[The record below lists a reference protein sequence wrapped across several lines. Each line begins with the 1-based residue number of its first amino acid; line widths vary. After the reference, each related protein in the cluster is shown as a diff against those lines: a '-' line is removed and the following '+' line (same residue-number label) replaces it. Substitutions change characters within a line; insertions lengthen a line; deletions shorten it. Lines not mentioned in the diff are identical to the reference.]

1 MSNCNLD
8 QRSRIVWADPESEQG
23 ATMTTT
29 IKRVPA
35 LVLATA
41 LVAIASLAALAAT
54 QAQAAVR
61 HFDGTVRS
69 KNVDART
76 FRIKTESGN
85 RVSFH
90 VNHATD
96 FERLS
101 GGFGGLHR
109 GLRVE
114 VDAKR
119 TDNGLLAK
127 QVEKHRSGG
136 GDDHGGGHGGGNDDG
151 PGHH

>member
-1 MSNCNLD
+1 
-8 QRSRIVWADPESEQG
+8 
-23 ATMTTT
+23 MTST
-29 IKRVPA
+29 IKRAPA

-41 LVAIASLAALAAT
+41 LVAMSLLAALAASE
-54 QAQAAVR
+54 AQAALR
-61 HFDGTVRS
+61 HFDGTVIA
-69 KNVDART
+69 KNADAKT
-76 FRIKTESGN
+76 FRIRTESGN
-85 RVSFH
+85 RVRFQ
-90 VNHATD
+90 VNRATE
-96 FERLS
+96 FERIP
-101 GGFGGLHR
+101 GGFSGLHR

-136 GDDHGGGHGGGNDDG
+136 GGGDDHGGGHGGGGDDG